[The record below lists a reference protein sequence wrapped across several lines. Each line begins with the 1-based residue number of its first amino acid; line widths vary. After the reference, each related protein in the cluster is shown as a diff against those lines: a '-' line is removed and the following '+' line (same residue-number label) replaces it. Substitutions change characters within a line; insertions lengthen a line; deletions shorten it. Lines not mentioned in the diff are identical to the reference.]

1 MDEFR
6 SKNIESMG
14 TNITLL
20 KGILAEGE
28 SRMKREQTAVNAISE
43 AAAAGPSGPVTL

>member
-14 TNITLL
+14 ANIALL

-28 SRMKREQTAVNAISE
+28 SRMKREQTAVKAIAE
-43 AAAAGPSGPVTL
+43 AAPNAPSGPVNL